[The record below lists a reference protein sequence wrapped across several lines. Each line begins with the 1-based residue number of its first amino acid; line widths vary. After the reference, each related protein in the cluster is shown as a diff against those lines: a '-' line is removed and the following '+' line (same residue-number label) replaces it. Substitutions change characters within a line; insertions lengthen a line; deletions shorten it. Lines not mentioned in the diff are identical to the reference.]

1 MQGRIV
7 RHKPSAEELRAIHS
21 KFGNG
26 SGSAISVHD
35 VKTGSNVTLKK
46 PNYILHIQKHKNG
59 KKSETII
66 AVDDH
71 PEQFHRVRQIVHRK
85 VY

>member
-35 VKTGSNVTLKK
+35 IKTGRKVKLKQPDYLK
-46 PNYILHIQKHKNG
+46 HIQKHKNG

-66 AVDDH
+66 AVGDH
-71 PEQFHRVRQIVHRK
+71 PNQFHRVRQMVHRK